1 MLFGQGGVAGGGEGR
16 SRTCLGDVVEGQG
29 VTRLMIEKAT
39 YQRDN
44 RWKMKKKEEKET
56 PIKVENNDAPVST
69 MTSPKIH
76 MSCVGMAS

>member
-1 MLFGQGGVAGGGEGR
+1 MER
-16 SRTCLGDVVEGQG
+16 
-29 VTRLMIEKAT
+29 
-39 YQRDN
+39 
-44 RWKMKKKEEKET
+44 KEEKET